1 MRWGRIGIIILLA
14 SLLNAGNLL
23 NTIAIGENNIRPD
36 LLLILMVFFAIN
48 CGSLE
53 ATIVSFAIGFA
64 ADISSAA
71 AVMGPAMISYG
82 LFGTLIAQLRKVVIM
97 KRMTHQALAIFAMG
111 IIAGGLTQILLYFK
125 TGQDLSNVCSALFWT
140 AAYSGVLGPLVWAL
154 FSAISKWLGVR
165 AYKAGR
171 PLER

>member
-14 SLLNAGNLL
+14 TLLNAGNLL
-23 NTIAIGENNIRPD
+23 NTIAIGENNIKPD

-71 AVMGPAMISYG
+71 MGPAMISYG

-125 TGQDLSNVCSALFWT
+125 ISQDLSNAFSGLFWT
-140 AAYSGVLGPLVWAL
+140 AVYSGAVGPLVWAL
-154 FSAISKWLGVR
+154 FSAISQWLGVR
-165 AYKAGR
+165 AYKTGR
-171 PLER
+171 ATGR

>member
-23 NTIAIGENNIRPD
+23 DNTIAMGENNIKPD

-48 CGSLE
+48 CGGLE

-71 AVMGPAMISYG
+71 MGPAMISYG

-111 IIAGGLTQILLYFK
+111 IIAGGLTQILLRFK
-125 TGQDLSNVCSALFWT
+125 TGQSPSNVYSALFWT
-140 AAYSGVLGPLVWAL
+140 AIYSGIVGPLVWAM
-154 FSAISKWLGVR
+154 FSAISQWLGVR

-171 PLER
+171 PLGR

>member
-23 NTIAIGENNIRPD
+23 NTIAIGDNNIRPD

-48 CGSLE
+48 CGGLE

-71 AVMGPAMISYG
+71 MGPAMISYG
-82 LFGTLIAQLRKVVIM
+82 LFGTLIAQFRKVVIM

-111 IIAGGLTQILLYFK
+111 IIAGGLTQILLHFK

-140 AAYSGVLGPLVWAL
+140 AVYSGVLGPLVWAM
-154 FSAISKWLGVR
+154 FSAISQWLGVR

-171 PLER
+171 PLGR